1 MVIQEDQ
8 KYIQKQLLL
17 YNFSTPDEHK
27 VLQKFNENNETKKSD
42 TYELKKLL
50 EIIHK
55 KYFVYSIKFY
65 NLFKSISL
73 SEFKCPI
80 TLSDEFILI
89 LS

>member
-1 MVIQEDQ
+1 MVIQDDQ

-55 KYFVYSIKFY
+55 K
-65 NLFKSISL
+65 
-73 SEFKCPI
+73 
-80 TLSDEFILI
+80 
-89 LS
+89 